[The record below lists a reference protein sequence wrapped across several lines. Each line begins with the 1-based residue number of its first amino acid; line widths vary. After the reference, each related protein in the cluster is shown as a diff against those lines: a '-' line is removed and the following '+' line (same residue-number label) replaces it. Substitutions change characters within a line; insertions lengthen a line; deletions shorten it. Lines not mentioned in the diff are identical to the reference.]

1 MIEFENKV
9 AVVTGAASGIGLAM
23 AREFYQ
29 QGMRVVMADIEHQ
42 ALTVAATSLNDSA
55 RVLAVVTD
63 VSDPKAVDALADSAF
78 ESFGG
83 VHIVC
88 NNAGVFV
95 GGASWECSDA
105 DYRWLIDVNVMGI
118 ANGIRSFVPRMIA
131 AGEEGHIVNTASMAA
146 MTTMPFSSV
155 YCMSKAAALS
165 LSECLFKELEV
176 VAPQLGVSVLCPEL
190 INTSLASAQ
199 RNRPCHYSQQGD
211 LTETEMSKMTEQAI
225 SDGIASGI
233 EPAVMAERV
242 LQGIKDKKFYLL
254 PQDGWKKAAMIRQD
268 EIRQEANPT
277 FTYVE

>member
-1 MIEFENKV
+1 MIEFDNKV

-23 AREFYQ
+23 AKAFYQ
-29 QGMRVVMADIEHQ
+29 QGMRVVMADIERQ
-42 ALTVAATSLNDSA
+42 ALTEASTCLNDPT

-63 VSDPKAVDALADSAF
+63 VSDPKAVDALADAAF
-78 ESFGG
+78 ESFGS
-83 VHIVC
+83 VHLLC

-95 GGASWECSDA
+95 AGASWECSDA

-146 MTTMPFSSV
+146 MTTMPFSSI

-165 LSECLFKELEV
+165 LSECLFKELEAL
-176 VAPQLGVSVLCPEL
+176 APQLGVSVLCPEL

-199 RNRPCHYSQQGD
+199 RNRPDQYSQQGD
-211 LTETEMSKMTEQAI
+211 LTDTEMSKMTEQAI
-225 SDGIASGI
+225 SEGIAGGI

-242 LQGIKDKKFYLL
+242 LQGIKAKKFYLL

>member
-1 MIEFENKV
+1 MIDFENKV
-9 AVVTGAASGIGLAM
+9 AVVTGAASGIGFAM
-23 AREFYQ
+23 AEKFYQ
-29 QGMRVVMADIEHQ
+29 LGMHVVMADIEQ
-42 ALTVAATSLNDSA
+42 DALTAAASRLEDPS
-55 RVLAVVTD
+55 RVMAVVTD
-63 VSDPKAVDALADSAF
+63 VSDPDAVDALAEAAF
-78 ESFGG
+78 TAFGT

-105 DYRWLIDVNVMGI
+105 DYRWLIDVNVRGI
-118 ANGIRSFVPRMIA
+118 ANGIRSFVPKMIA

-165 LSECLFKELEV
+165 LSECLFKELEI

-199 RNRPCHYSQQGD
+199 RNRPDQYSKQGD
-211 LTETEMSKMTEQAI
+211 LTDTDMSKMTEQAI
-225 SDGIASGI
+225 AEGVASGI
-233 EPAVMAERV
+233 EPTVMAERV
-242 LQGIKDKKFYLL
+242 LQGIKDRKFYLL
-254 PQDGWKKAAMIRQD
+254 PQDGWKDAAMIRQE
-268 EIRQEANPT
+268 EIQQESNPT

>member
-9 AVVTGAASGIGLAM
+9 AVVTGAASGIGFAM
-23 AREFYQ
+23 AKIFHQ
-29 QGMRVVMADIEHQ
+29 KGMRVVMADIEQQ
-42 ALTVAATSLNDSA
+42 ALTSAADSLKDND
-55 RVLAVVTD
+55 RVLAVMTD
-63 VSDPKAVDALADSAF
+63 VSDAKAVDNLADAAYSR
-78 ESFGG
+78 FGA

-95 GGASWECSDA
+95 FFSSWECSDA
-105 DYRWLIDVNVMGI
+105 DYRWLIDVNMMGI

-131 AGEEGHIVNTASMAA
+131 TGEEGHIVNTASMAA

-190 INTSLASAQ
+190 INTGLASAQ
-199 RNRPCHYSQQGD
+199 RNRPDHYSQQGD
-211 LTETEMSKMTEQAI
+211 LTNTEMSKMTEQAI
-225 SDGIASGI
+225 SEGIAGGI
-233 EPAVMAERV
+233 EPDVMAERV

-254 PQDGWKKAAMIRQD
+254 PQDGWKKAAVIRQD
-268 EIRQEANPT
+268 EIRQESNPT